1 MKRRIGNS
9 DLELTS
15 IAFGAWAAGGWMWGH
30 TEASD
35 AISAMKSAIDAGC
48 TTIDTAPIYGQGTS
62 EILVGEAIKGYDR
75 SKIQI
80 LTKFG
85 MRWDTTEGDFAFNSQ
100 DNDGQPIAIHK
111 YASKASIIKECEDS
125 LQRLGT
131 DYIDLYQ
138 IHWND
143 ITTPIEESFEAVAQ
157 LIKEGKVR
165 YAGVCNYDV
174 AMLKRAQS
182 VCEIVSNQI
191 PYSMVN
197 RGIEQDILPY
207 CIEENIAVL
216 AYSPL
221 QRGLLTGKMKAGYT
235 FDAGDHRATN
245 SYFQDDVILATNDLL
260 KQLKPIAEKYNATLG
275 QIVLHWTIMQQG
287 ITVALAGARNPQQ
300 ALSNWKAAHIKFSPE
315 EYNYID
321 NLIKI
326 ANIESLL

>member
-1 MKRRIGNS
+1 MKRKLGNS
-9 DLELTS
+9 ELELTS
-15 IAFGAWAAGGWMWGH
+15 IAFGAWAAGGWMWGQ
-30 TEASD
+30 TDANEAVG
-35 AISAMKSAIDAGC
+35 AMKSAIDAGC
-48 TTIDTAPIYGQGTS
+48 TTIDTAPIYGQGVS
-62 EILVGEAIKGYDR
+62 ELLVGQAIKGYDR

-85 MRWDTTEGDFAFNSQ
+85 MRWDTINGDFAFHSE
-100 DNDGQPIAIHK
+100 DNNGKPIDIYK

-143 ITTPIEESFEAVAQ
+143 VTTPIEESFDAVAQ

-197 RGIEQDILPY
+197 RGIETEILPY
-207 CIEENIAVL
+207 CIQENIAVL

-221 QRGLLTGKMKAGYT
+221 QRGLLTGKIKSGYT
-235 FDAGDHRATN
+235 FADGDHRATN
-245 SYFQDDVILATNDLL
+245 PYFKDEVVHATNELL
-260 KQLKPIAEKYNATLG
+260 KQLKHIAEKYNATLG

-287 ITVALAGARNPQQ
+287 ITVALAGARNSQQ
-300 ALSNWKAAHIKFSPE
+300 ALSNWKSAHIKFSPE

-321 NLIKI
+321 NLIKK
-326 ANIESLL
+326 ANIASLL

>member
-1 MKRRIGNS
+1 MKRTIGNT
-9 DLELTS
+9 DLALTS

-30 TEASD
+30 TEASE
-35 AISAMKSAIDAGC
+35 AINAMKSAIDAGC

-85 MRWDTTEGDFAFNSQ
+85 MRWDTKAGDFAFSSQ
-100 DNDGQPIAIHK
+100 NNNGQPIDIYK
-111 YASKASIIKECEDS
+111 YASKESIIKECEDS

-143 ITTPIEESFEAVAQ
+143 VTTPIEESFEAVAQ

-174 AMLKRAQS
+174 AMLIRAQS

-197 RGIEQDILPY
+197 RGIEQDVLPY
-207 CIEENIAVL
+207 CIEQNIAVL

-221 QRGLLTGKMKAGYT
+221 QRGLLTGKMKPGYAFET
-235 FDAGDHRATN
+235 GDHRATN
-245 SYFQDDVILATNDLL
+245 PYFKDEVVLATNDLL

-287 ITVALAGARNPQQ
+287 ITVALAGARNAQQ

-321 NLIKI
+321 NLIKK
-326 ANIESLL
+326 AQIETLL